1 MSRNRS
7 FKSFVIVLLLAA
19 LAAAQD
25 VASFEKRT
33 TVKKLDNGLTVVIC
47 ERPEAPVFSF
57 FTHVD
62 AGSVQD
68 PLGQTGLAHMFEHM
82 AFKGT
87 DKIGTK
93 DYAAEKVALEK
104 VEQTYAA
111 YIAERD
117 KPVGRDEKKLKDL
130 EKAWKDAVAEAD
142 KYVKPNEF
150 PQIVEINGGEDLN
163 ANTSDDETNYFYSFP
178 ENRLELWAYLESE
191 RFLHPVMR
199 EFYKERNVVIEER
212 RMRVDSNPIGRL
224 LEQFTTA
231 AFQAHEYHRPTIGW
245 MSDLNS
251 FSATDAKKFFDEYYI
266 PSNMV
271 VTVVGD
277 VKASETMPI
286 IEKYFGRIPSRPRP
300 DERTTTEPPQNAER
314 RVVLQ
319 DMSQPLYLE
328 GYHRPDYRSPDD
340 AVYDA
345 IADLMSSG
353 RTSRLYRALVRDK
366 KIAADSAGFTG
377 LPGNKYPHLFAFYA
391 FPLPGHKPEEMA
403 DAIHVEIEKL
413 KNEDI
418 SDEELK
424 MIKTRAKANL
434 DPQPGQQRRPGQQ
447 SGFIPGALR
456 RLARTVP
463 LRWTASTKS
472 PKRTF
477 AAWLIKLLF
486 QPIVQWELSKP
497 SPLLQQRTKKEE
509 RNENS
514 SPAHSPFDSSC
525 HQRGSSASRCA
536 SDELAA
542 DSDSASARVSSSGA
556 EAHRTAEWHGDLSSG
571 RPRTPGHRWHRTHPR
586 RLAVRAREQSRNAGY
601 LRRSLAHRWNQGANR
616 GSTRRLP

>member
-1 MSRNRS
+1 
-7 FKSFVIVLLLAA
+7 
-19 LAAAQD
+19 
-25 VASFEKRT
+25 
-33 TVKKLDNGLTVVIC
+33 
-47 ERPEAPVFSF
+47 
-57 FTHVD
+57 
-62 AGSVQD
+62 
-68 PLGQTGLAHMFEHM
+68 MFEHM

-104 VEQTYAA
+104 VEQAYAA

-130 EKAWKDAVAEAD
+130 EKAWKDAVADAD

-277 VKASETMPI
+277 VKASETLPI
-286 IEKYFGRIPSRPRP
+286 VEKYFGRIPSRPRP

-366 KIAADSAGFTG
+366 KIAADSAGFSG

-391 FPLPGHKPEEMA
+391 FPLPGHKPDEMA

-434 DPQPGQQRRPGQQ
+434 IRSLGSNEGLANSLALYQARYDDWRELFRSVDRIDKVSKADIRRVANQTFVQ
-447 SGFIPGALR
+447 TN
-456 RLARTVP
+456 RTVGIIE
-463 LRWTASTKS
+463 TK
-472 PKRTF
+472 P
-477 AAWLIKLLF
+477 AA
-486 QPIVQWELSKP
+486 P
-497 SPLLQQRTKKEE
+497 
-509 RNENS
+509 
-514 SPAHSPFDSSC
+514 
-525 HQRGSSASRCA
+525 
-536 SDELAA
+536 AA
-542 DSDSASARVSSSGA
+542 DQKGGA
-556 EAHRTAEWHGDLSSG
+556 
-571 RPRTPGHRWHRTHPR
+571 
-586 RLAVRAREQSRNAGY
+586 Q
-601 LRRSLAHRWNQGANR
+601 
-616 GSTRRLP
+616 

>member
-7 FKSFVIVLLLAA
+7 FKSFAIVLVLTA

-93 DYAAEKVALEK
+93 DYVAEKIALEK

-117 KPVGRDEKKLKDL
+117 KPVGPDEKKLKDL
-130 EKAWKDAVAEAD
+130 EKAWKDAVADAD
-142 KYVKPNEF
+142 KYVRPNEF

-286 IEKYFGRIPSRPRP
+286 IEKYFGRIPSRLRP

-434 DPQPGQQRRPGQQ
+434 IRSLGSNEGLANNLALYQARYDDWRELFRSVDRIDKVTKADIRRVANQTFVPTN
-447 SGFIPGALR
+447 
-456 RLARTVP
+456 RTVGIIE
-463 LRWTASTKS
+463 TK
-472 PKRTF
+472 P
-477 AAWLIKLLF
+477 
-486 QPIVQWELSKP
+486 
-497 SPLLQQRTKKEE
+497 
-509 RNENS
+509 
-514 SPAHSPFDSSC
+514 PAP
-525 HQRGSSASRCA
+525 
-536 SDELAA
+536 AA
-542 DSDSASARVSSSGA
+542 DQKGGA
-556 EAHRTAEWHGDLSSG
+556 
-571 RPRTPGHRWHRTHPR
+571 
-586 RLAVRAREQSRNAGY
+586 Q
-601 LRRSLAHRWNQGANR
+601 
-616 GSTRRLP
+616 